1 MSDLFELLVDLF
13 RFLFPPLPHGELHIR
28 FCNEYCFL
36 GPEDRDLENVT
47 VDDRFDNRVIPRVR
61 SGALDLRE

>member
-13 RFLFPPLPHGELHIR
+13 RFLFPPLPLGELHIR
-28 FCNEYCFL
+28 FCNKYYFL

-47 VDDRFDNRVIPRVR
+47 VDDRFDKPVILRVR